1 MVQILNENDIYKFM
15 EFIIFL
21 SYLTFIFLSVQI
33 WYLWKDIDKT
43 DLKLMTFF
51 SESFF
56 KKNCFYVFS
65 FSIFFII
72 RQFSDAITLPNAG
85 LYLKFFDMLAFVSI
99 VLFAKQWYTALKT
112 CTHKKSLPMEL
123 TGFARR

>member
-1 MVQILNENDIYKFM
+1 MNENDIYKYM
-15 EFIIFL
+15 EFIIF
-21 SYLTFIFLSVQI
+21 SCYLIFTFLAVQI

-43 DLKLMTFF
+43 DLKIMTFF

-65 FSIFFII
+65 FSIFFMI
-72 RQFSDAITLPNAG
+72 REFSDAIILPNAG

-99 VLFAKQWYTALKT
+99 VLFAKQWHIALKT
-112 CTHKKSLPMEL
+112 CTHKKSLPEEL